1 MQQGLAL
8 QEILPQPT
16 RTIASADDRDAD
28 PRTYDFRDGTAERN
42 APRTKSRSTL
52 TNRLSR
58 DGTLATLRQNG
69 GKDLRLV
76 ISTRSN
82 DAATTLKMKTS
93 ARTGNWR

>member
-1 MQQGLAL
+1 MIVMQIRA
-8 QEILPQPT
+8 PT
-16 RTIASADDRDAD
+16 ISATGPPSATRRGPSPDR
-28 PRTYDFRDGTAERN
+28 P
-42 APRTKSRSTL
+42 L

-82 DAATTLKMKTS
+82 DAATTLKMKNIS
-93 ARTGNWR
+93 ENG